1 MMISFAS
8 AQNLITDGGF
18 SAASPNAS
26 YTATLKSST
35 PVTINAWQIGSM
47 GANNGHTGSV
57 APISTNSGIVLT
69 NNKNSSGFTFVQQ
82 SVSGLVVSQY
92 YTITFQIA
100 AGTLDVLIDAN
111 SITGNL
117 TVAGST
123 LTTETI
129 TFQASSTSQV
139 VRFQNTGGANATVQ
153 LNNISMA
160 VATPEP
166 KAIAAA
172 ILIVAG
178 IGAVERR
185 RLSQFLRH
193 STLRGRMKEAFLKM
207 RAKRSIPR

>member
-1 MMISFAS
+1 
-8 AQNLITDGGF
+8 
-18 SAASPNAS
+18 
-26 YTATLKSST
+26 
-35 PVTINAWQIGSM
+35 M
-47 GANNGHTGSV
+47 GASNARKGSV

-69 NNKNSSGFTFVQQ
+69 NNRNSTGYTFVQQ
-82 SVSGLVVSQY
+82 TVSGLVVSQY

-100 AGTLDVLIDAN
+100 AGTLSVLVDGKA
-111 SITGNL
+111 ITGNL

-129 TFQASSTSQV
+129 TFQATATSHV
-139 VRFQNTGGANATVQ
+139 VRFENTGGANAKVQ

-185 RLSQFLRH
+185 RISNYLRR

-207 RAKRSIPR
+207 RPKRSLPR